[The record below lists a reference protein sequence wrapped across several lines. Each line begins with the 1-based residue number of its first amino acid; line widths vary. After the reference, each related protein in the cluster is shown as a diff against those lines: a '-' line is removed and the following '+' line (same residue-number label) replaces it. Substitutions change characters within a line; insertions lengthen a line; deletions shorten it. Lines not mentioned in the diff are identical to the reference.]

1 MTASLPNHQ
10 LLPKGR
16 YRTRLL
22 ATVWLLVM
30 GLCIL
35 LLTEQLR
42 RPTPFDSGL
51 LSLLPSSEQA
61 PEVEFANQK
70 LTQHFA
76 NQLLFLIAPSTPE
89 SSQIHQ
95 ASEQF
100 AEQLQQSGLFTTI
113 RTRPDS
119 TLLHEQTRTYFAA
132 RYHLLDDATRQQ
144 LLNQQHTSIST
155 EAKRQLFSPLAAPR
169 QASLQDDP
177 FSTFQHWL
185 ERESQSNRI
194 SADSHGFIIQQQETT
209 YRLVFASFSGSAYDL
224 QLQQQL
230 MNTINTAEAELN
242 QQDLQLLRSGLL
254 FHTAAGA
261 RQARSEMSTIGVGSL
276 IGITL
281 LLLWQFR
288 SPTPLLLSLLAIGS
302 GCLVALS
309 LCLLV
314 FERVHMITLAFGA
327 TLVGVSIDYALHY
340 LCCQRDQDQSQKLNN
355 LQQKNRSTLRHILPA
370 ISLGLISSVLA
381 YTAQALTP
389 FPGLQQ
395 MALFSACGLI
405 AAWLTVICVFPLF
418 DKTKGSTSALG
429 LRLRQWQQH
438 KPRARGLG
446 AAVTLFA
453 ALGLSQLQFNDDI
466 ALLQTSPP
474 SLLQQETAVQQLLAR
489 AGSGRFL
496 LISADNSEALL
507 QREEQL
513 RQTLDSLVAHDQLQ
527 SYQALSQHIP
537 SLARQADNYQLQQ
550 SLYQPNATLD
560 AFFTDLGASQQL
572 INSTRQAFIDGQ
584 QQQLHF
590 ADWIESASAHPY
602 RHLWLGNEQPQASS
616 IITLG
621 SVATPQVYQQLASLT
636 QSIDGVHFV
645 NRVDDL
651 TQLLS
656 RYRVTITQWVGL
668 AYGLIFLLL
677 LLRYRRQA
685 WPIIVAPLLA
695 TATTFT
701 LLSLAG
707 QPLNL
712 FNLLAALLIL
722 GIGLDM
728 GIFLR
733 ESQHQAHAWAAIT
746 LSAITTLLAF
756 GLLAL
761 SQTPVLHHF
770 GITVL
775 LGIGLS
781 WLLAM
786 HFAPGSDQAGIH
798 QKRK

>member
-1 MTASLPNHQ
+1 MLMTESLNTTQAINSRQHTTWLA
-10 LLPKGR
+10 LL
-16 YRTRLL
+16 
-22 ATVWLLVM
+22 WLVVM
-30 GLCIL
+30 GLCA
-35 LLTEQLR
+35 LTLVEQLR
-42 RPTPFDSGL
+42 KPTPFDTGL
-51 LSLLPSSEQA
+51 LSLLPASEQA
-61 PEVEFANQK
+61 PEIEAANQQ

-76 NQLLFLIAPSTPE
+76 NQLLFLISQDANQSTP
-89 SSQIHQ
+89 SRPLHQ
-95 ASEQF
+95 VSEDF
-100 AEQLQQSGLFTTI
+100 AEQLQHSGLFNAV
-113 RTRPDS
+113 RTRPTE
-119 TLLHEQTRTYFAA
+119 TLVAEQLNTYAPA
-132 RYHLLDDATRQQ
+132 RYHLLAEHTRKQ
-144 LLNQQHTSIST
+144 LLSDQKQQSLEAIAAD
-155 EAKRQLFSPLAAPR
+155 AKRQLFSPLAPPR
-169 QASLQDDP
+169 QLSLQDDP
-177 FSTFQHWL
+177 FNHFQHWL
-185 ERESQSNRI
+185 EREQLSSRI
-194 SADSHGFIIQQQETT
+194 RVDSHGFVVQQDGHKT

-230 MNTINTAEAELN
+230 LSAINTAAAELN
-242 QQDLQLLRSGLL
+242 QQGFQLLRSGLL
-254 FHTAAGA
+254 FHTAEGA
-261 RQARSEMSTIGVGSL
+261 RQARREMSTIGVGSL
-276 IGITL
+276 VGITL

-302 GCLVALS
+302 GCLAGLS

-340 LCCQRDQDQSQKLNN
+340 LCCQREQGHSKS
-355 LQQKNRSTLRHILPA
+355 STLQHILPA
-370 ISLGLISSVLA
+370 ISLGLLSSVLA

-405 AAWLTVICVFPLF
+405 AAWLTVTCLFPLF
-418 DKTKGSTSALG
+418 DKDRRAISSLGAG
-429 LRLRQWQQH
+429 LRHWQQH

-446 AAVTLFA
+446 IAVTLFA
-453 ALGLSQLQFNDDI
+453 AFGLGQLHFNDDI
-466 ALLQTSPP
+466 ALLQTSPE
-474 SLLQQETAVQQLLAR
+474 SLLQQEADIQQLLER
-489 AGSGRFL
+489 SGSGRYL
-496 LISADNSEALL
+496 LVSADNSEALL
-507 QREEQL
+507 QQEEVL
-513 RQTLDSLVAHDQLQ
+513 RQKLDHLVADNQLQ
-527 SYQALSQHIP
+527 GYQALSQHIP
-537 SLARQADNYQLQQ
+537 SLARQAENYQLQQ
-550 SLYQPNATLD
+550 VLYQADGVLD
-560 AFFTDLGASQQL
+560 NFFNSLGAPAQL
-572 INSTRQAFIDGQ
+572 IAAARQSYLDGQ
-584 QQQLHF
+584 AQQLHF
-590 ADWIESASAHPY
+590 ADWLNSSSTHPY
-602 RHLWLGNEQPQASS
+602 RHLWLGEDSARHQVSA
-616 IITLG
+616 IITL
-621 SVATPQVYQQLASLT
+621 SSIATPEVYKQLATLSQSLN
-636 QSIDGVHFV
+636 GVEFV

-651 TQLLS
+651 SQLLS

-668 AYGLIFLLL
+668 AYAAIFLLL

-733 ESQHQAHAWAAIT
+733 ESQHQAHAWAAVT

-775 LGIGLS
+775 CGIALS

-786 HFAPGSDQAGIH
+786 HFAPTRTGKS
-798 QKRK
+798 